1 MQALRHRTPWR
12 IQTRQ
17 GPGPVTWGSR
27 NRHAYTSNVTTT
39 AQFEPVPEVAAD
51 ADVRGRDLVVM
62 KFGGTSVG
70 DTDKIKG
77 VAQRLVAA
85 RESGHRVVGV
95 LSAMGDTTD
104 DLIALAHQISAH
116 PHPREYDMLVSVGER
131 ISNALCAMAIRDLG
145 HEAVSLTGSQAG
157 IVTDTSHGKA
167 KIVEVR
173 AGRLH
178 DELDRDRIVLV
189 AGFQGVSTDLEV
201 TTLGRGGSDAT
212 AVALAAALGGS
223 CEIYTDV
230 EGIFTADP
238 RVVPDA
244 LKLRF
249 VSYEEMLEMAATGA
263 RVMMARSVEIARR
276 YGVPLH
282 VRHAH
287 GDAEGTWIGE
297 EARLGLEKAIISG
310 VTHDTSEAKATILS
324 VPDKP
329 GVAARVFR
337 ALADSGVNV
346 DMIVQNV
353 SADGHTDMTF
363 TLPKTDLAIAEP
375 ILDQLAKQIEV
386 GGVLYDSDIAK
397 VSLVGAGMKS
407 HPGVAADMF
416 EALADAG
423 INIEM
428 ITTSTIRI
436 SCVVRASNVD
446 AAVRAVHE
454 RFRLFAEERI
464 DG

>member
-1 MQALRHRTPWR
+1 MA
-12 IQTRQ
+12 
-17 GPGPVTWGSR
+17 
-27 NRHAYTSNVTTT
+27 ATTHYE
-39 AQFEPVPEVAAD
+39 AVPEVAAD

-70 DTDKIKG
+70 DTEKIRN
-77 VAQRLVAA
+77 VAHRLVAA

-104 DLIALAHQISAH
+104 DLIALAHQISDH

-131 ISNALCAMAIRDLG
+131 ISNALCAMALRDLG

-173 AGRLH
+173 ARRLNA
-178 DELDRDRIVLV
+178 ELDRDRIVLV
-189 AGFQGVSTDLEV
+189 AGFQGVSTELEV

-223 CEIYTDV
+223 CEIFTDV
-230 EGIFTADP
+230 EGVFTADP
-238 RVVPDA
+238 RMVPDA
-244 LKLRF
+244 LKLPA

-282 VRHAH
+282 VRSAF
-287 GDAEGTWIGE
+287 GESGGTWIVEEGE
-297 EARLGLEKAIISG
+297 LVLEKAIVSG
-310 VTHDTSEAKATILS
+310 VTHDTSEAKATVLA
-324 VPDKP
+324 VPDSP
-329 GVAARVFR
+329 GIAARVFR
-337 ALADSGVNV
+337 ALADAGVNI

-353 SADGHTDMTF
+353 SAGGATDISF
-363 TLPKTDLAIAEP
+363 TLPKTDLATAEP
-375 ILDQLAKQIEV
+375 ILDRVAAEIGA
-386 GGVLYDSDIAK
+386 GGVAYDAEIAK

-416 EALADAG
+416 EALAEAG
-423 INIEM
+423 INIE
-428 ITTSTIRI
+428 IISTSSIRV
-436 SCVVRASNVD
+436 SCVVRASEVET
-446 AAVRAVHE
+446 AVRAVHE
-454 RFRLFAEERI
+454 KFRHLAEARI
-464 DG
+464 DA